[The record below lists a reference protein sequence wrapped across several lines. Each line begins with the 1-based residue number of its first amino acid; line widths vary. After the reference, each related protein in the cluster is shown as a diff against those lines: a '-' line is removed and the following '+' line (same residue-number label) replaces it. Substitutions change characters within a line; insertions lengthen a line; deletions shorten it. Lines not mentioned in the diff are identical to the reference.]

1 MLVMVASGGDKR
13 EFIYC
18 IHLLNADDDT
28 FLFETLNRHDF
39 QLGGDLKPYCIFVY
53 FFNEF

>member
-1 MLVMVASGGDKR
+1 MVASGGDKR